1 MTSFGK
7 LTDEQDGQLMSQ
19 SNHIVEVQM
28 PDSFIESEREAMKN

>member
-7 LTDEQDGQLMSQ
+7 LTDEEDGKLMSQ

-28 PDSFIESEREAMKN
+28 PDSFIESEKQ